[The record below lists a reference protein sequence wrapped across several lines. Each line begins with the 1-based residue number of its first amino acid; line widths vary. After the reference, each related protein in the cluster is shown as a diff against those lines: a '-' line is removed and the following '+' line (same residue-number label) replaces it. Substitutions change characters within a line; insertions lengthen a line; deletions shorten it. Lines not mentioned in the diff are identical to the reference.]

1 MRFTARRITEQVAT
15 IGIVAALVA
24 GGLSVWRTVRVTG
37 SSMNPVLSAGD
48 LVIVRRGARIKVRD
62 VVLYQETG
70 HGPVLH
76 RMIAREGADAI
87 RTKGDANPTADKD
100 LVPVTA
106 VVGPVRAVVP
116 VGSFVAWWRGR

>member
-1 MRFTARRITEQVAT
+1 MRFPARRVAEQVAAV
-15 IGIVAALVA
+15 GIVAVLVA
-24 GGLSVWRTVRVTG
+24 VGLSTWRPVRVAG
-37 SSMNPVLSAGD
+37 SSMNPALSAGD
-48 LVIVRRGARIKVRD
+48 LVIVRRGSHIQVRD

-87 RTKGDANPTADKD
+87 RTKGDANPTADRD
-100 LVPVTA
+100 AVPVTA
-106 VVGPVRAVVP
+106 VVGPVRVVVP